1 MKKEIWFES
10 WFDTN
15 FYHELY
21 KNRDEDEANNFIE
34 NLIDKLKL
42 DPDSEV
48 LDLACGK
55 GRHALKMSD
64 YFQKVTGIDLSK
76 NSINIAK
83 KFNKE
88 NLKFFTG
95 DMRNFSLN
103 KKFDFIFNLF
113 TSFGYFEN
121 FNENSLVLDNC
132 NKHLKKNGLIV
143 IDYLNPEKVVNTL
156 VKNEIKIINKTKYT
170 ISRKIENNFIIKDIY
185 INNKEHFYEKVQL
198 INLEMFNKI
207 LKKANFTIDQTFG
220 NYQLDEYDKNSNR
233 LIITALK
240 NS

>member
-198 INLEMFNKI
+198 INLEMFNEI

-220 NYQLDEYDKNSNR
+220 NYHLEEYNKNSNR

>member
-83 KFNKE
+83 KFKKE

-198 INLEMFNKI
+198 INLEIFNEI

-220 NYQLDEYDKNSNR
+220 NYHLEEYNKNSNR

>member
-42 DPDSEV
+42 DPNSEV

-198 INLEMFNKI
+198 INLEMFNEI
-207 LKKANFTIDQTFG
+207 LKKANFTIDQIFG
-220 NYQLDEYDKNSNR
+220 NYHLEEYNKNSNR

>member
-42 DPDSEV
+42 DPESEV

-103 KKFDFIFNLF
+103 KKFDFILNLF

-143 IDYLNPEKVVNTL
+143 IDYLNSEKVVNTL

-198 INLEMFNKI
+198 INLEMFNEI

-220 NYQLDEYDKNSNR
+220 NYRLEEYNKNSNR

-240 NS
+240 NN

>member
-83 KFNKE
+83 KLNKE

-95 DMRNFSLN
+95 DMRNFSIN

-198 INLEMFNKI
+198 INLEMFNEI

-220 NYQLDEYDKNSNR
+220 NYHLEEYNKNSNR

>member
-83 KFNKE
+83 KLNKE

-198 INLEMFNKI
+198 INLEMFNEI

-220 NYQLDEYDKNSNR
+220 NYHLEEYNKNSNR